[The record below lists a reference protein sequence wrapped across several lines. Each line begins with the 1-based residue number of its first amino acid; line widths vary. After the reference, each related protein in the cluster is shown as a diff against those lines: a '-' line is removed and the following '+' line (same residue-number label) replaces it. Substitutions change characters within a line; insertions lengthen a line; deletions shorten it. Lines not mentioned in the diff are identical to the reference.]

1 MYAIILRLFRGLL
14 DSPKNP
20 LFDSATNGQHA
31 LALSLETSA
40 PHGGAQR
47 MQADKTLMKNRK
59 PCHVPL
65 VSSLIKS

>member
-47 MQADKTLMKNRK
+47 MQADKPSMKE
-59 PCHVPL
+59 
-65 VSSLIKS
+65 